1 MAFNKP
7 SPYGGMSVMKHKD
20 RILTTKLAE
29 QSHQLEDEADIL
41 HEFYEAAQMTPQE
54 EAINIVKHE
63 LGPAITAYLIGNT
76 EFYKN
81 FSTDGILKIN
91 SNLLQD
97 TIQDKTEEENN
108 KKIFTHLTRALGIN
122 LEPGAAPQFDH
133 NFISRVLNERL
144 SDDGFKITETGR
156 LGRILKVA
164 LPNFMDAVTHTRG
177 KPDEPFINEII
188 STQIF
193 NILKI
198 NSFFRL
204 LNDNYMIHGDPIYQI
219 LENLHI
225 SYTRPSTESA
235 RAILR
240 LSKDEAFM
248 KLITSKTP
256 LFKEKRNIQNLNY
269 VFNQEITVLLHGAIY
284 TFAQS
289 LQNPLDSYKEMVALN
304 TLQID
309 RTSLKEKILSVRSN
323 IEAHQDYLNDEYEG
337 LTRHEDAF
345 YSLIIKFYNIDKI
358 REYESHAKKHKLH
371 LENSELYDK
380 HTDAEFMKFI
390 DYELA
395 KVDLPGNS
403 KI

>member
-1 MAFNKP
+1 
-7 SPYGGMSVMKHKD
+7 
-20 RILTTKLAE
+20 
-29 QSHQLEDEADIL
+29 
-41 HEFYEAAQMTPQE
+41 
-54 EAINIVKHE
+54 
-63 LGPAITAYLIGNT
+63 
-76 EFYKN
+76 
-81 FSTDGILKIN
+81 
-91 SNLLQD
+91 
-97 TIQDKTEEENN
+97 
-108 KKIFTHLTRALGIN
+108 
-122 LEPGAAPQFDH
+122 
-133 NFISRVLNERL
+133 
-144 SDDGFKITETGR
+144 
-156 LGRILKVA
+156 
-164 LPNFMDAVTHTRG
+164 
-177 KPDEPFINEII
+177 
-188 STQIF
+188 
-193 NILKI
+193 
-198 NSFFRL
+198 
-204 LNDNYMIHGDPIYQI
+204 MIHGDPIYHI

-248 KLITSKTP
+248 KLITGKTP

-309 RTSLKEKILSVRSN
+309 RTSIKEKILSVRSH

-358 REYESHAKKHKLH
+358 REYESHDKKHKFN

-380 HTDAEFMKFI
+380 QTDAEFMKFI